1 MGTAGRVIWA
11 ILAAAEVAALGAG
24 IAGAA
29 EPEALRGDRFITVM
43 KNNTLSGGTD
53 GGARFD
59 MYFLPGGLVTY
70 RDSAGDDD
78 RGRWR
83 IDDDGDVC
91 ISWTSSDQEHC
102 FRVTL
107 EGDTVSWQGKS
118 GSGRARLRGGITDGK
133 LAARS
138 G

>member
-1 MGTAGRVIWA
+1 MGRAGRAIWA
-11 ILAAAEVAALGAG
+11 MLAAAKVAALGAG

-43 KNNTLSGGTD
+43 KNNTLSGETD

-107 EGDTVSWQGKS
+107 DGDTVSWQGKS

>member
-1 MGTAGRVIWA
+1 MGRAGWAIWA
-11 ILAAAEVAALGAG
+11 MLAAAEAAPLGGG
-24 IAGAA
+24 IAVAA

-43 KNNTLSGGTD
+43 KNNTLSGETD

-70 RDSAGDDD
+70 RDSGGDDD

-91 ISWTSSDQEHC
+91 ITWTSSDQEHC
-102 FRVTL
+102 FRVML
-107 EGDTVSWQGKS
+107 DGVTVSWRGKS
-118 GSGRARLRGGITDGK
+118 GSGRGQLRGAIGSGT